1 MLEAY
6 IVSDSTGET
15 AQRVVGSALIQ
26 FPDAPIRLIQ
36 RDHVLSPEQVRDV
49 VSEAAEHGSLI
60 LHTLVS
66 NELRQLMLDQA
77 RLHGI
82 DALDILG
89 PVLDR
94 LATYLRLT
102 PQEEPG
108 LMRQLTEARSR
119 EIEAVDFAF
128 HHDDGSNAEDLGRAE
143 IVLVG
148 ISRTMKTPTMLY
160 MAYRGWFA
168 ANVPLVPG
176 IALPAAL
183 KVFPSHRVFCLLMD
197 AARLRELRLA
207 RADKDA
213 IPVDPY
219 ASPAQIRKEL
229 THAKQLCLEHKWP
242 RIDVTG
248 KSVEEVC
255 REILA
260 LLPEPPSRGR
270 LIG

>member
-1 MLEAY
+1 MLEVH
-6 IVSDSTGET
+6 IVSDSSGET
-15 AQRVVGSALIQ
+15 AERVVRSALIQ
-26 FPDAPIRLIQ
+26 FPEASVRIVRHNYV
-36 RDHVLSPEQVRDV
+36 RSPEQVCEV
-49 VSEAAEHGSLI
+49 VVDAAEYESII

-66 NELRQLMLDQA
+66 NELRQLMLDQT
-77 RLHGI
+77 RQHGV

-94 LATYLRLT
+94 FTTHLRLT
-102 PQEEPG
+102 PQEKPG
-108 LMRQLTEARSR
+108 LLRQLTEARRR

-128 HHDDGSNAEDLGRAE
+128 RHDDGHNAHDLDQAE
-143 IVLVG
+143 VVLVG

-176 IALPAAL
+176 LTLPAAL
-183 KVFPSHRVFCLLMD
+183 KSFPSHRVFCLLMD

-213 IPVDPY
+213 IPAEPY
-219 ASPAQIRKEL
+219 AAPAQIRKEL

-255 REILA
+255 REILT
-260 LLPEPPSRGR
+260 LLPDTPSRA
-270 LIG
+270 